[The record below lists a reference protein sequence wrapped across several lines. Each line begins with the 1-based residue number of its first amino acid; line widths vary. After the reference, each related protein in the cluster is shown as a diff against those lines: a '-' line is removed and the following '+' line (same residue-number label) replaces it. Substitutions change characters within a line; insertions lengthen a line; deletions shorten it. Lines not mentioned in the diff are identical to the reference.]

1 MGSIKRILI
10 FIKENKLISGSF
22 VMVLGSFLG
31 SITGYLFHLIVARS
45 LGPKDYGILDSLISL
60 MYQLSIPLATISLV
74 IVKYVSSFKGQGR
87 SKIIS
92 SFFWKINK
100 KILFLLPVALIVMV
114 LLTPLITNFLHLPSS
129 SLFIVIFLS
138 FLLGIFITV
147 EKSFFQGLIL
157 FEKLTF
163 IGILE
168 GLLRLVLAVFLLSL
182 GWGLMGA
189 VFPFFLAGVF
199 SFCLSSLF
207 LKTLWQGKRTEPITE
222 KKEMLSFIFPAF
234 FTNLGITLL
243 ITSDII
249 LARHFLSAEQAGFY
263 SALSTLGKIV
273 FFTASPVTGVVF
285 PMVSEAHAGKKR
297 INHIVLLGLLIIG
310 LITIGCLFVFGFF
323 PKLMIL
329 SLFGEKY
336 LVLVPYLFSFALGVA
351 FYSID
356 VTLLNIFLARK
367 IIFPSVL
374 VCLAAILQIILI
386 FFFHGSLLEIVKIFI
401 FVSALLLTVLLL
413 YYWRNEKH

>member
-1 MGSIKRILI
+1 MEIIKKILI
-10 FIKENKLISGSF
+10 LIKKNKIISGSF

-74 IVKYVSSFKGQGR
+74 IIKYVSSFKGQGR
-87 SKIIS
+87 SETIS

-100 KILFLLPVALIVMV
+100 KLFFLLPIALILMV
-114 LLTPLITNFLHLPSS
+114 FLTPLVTNFLHLSS
-129 SLFIVIFLS
+129 PLFFILIFLS

-168 GLLRLVLAVFLLSL
+168 GLFRLVLAVFLLFL

-189 VFPFFLAGVF
+189 IFPFFLTGIF
-199 SFCLSSLF
+199 SFCLSSFL
-207 LKTLWQGKRTEPITE
+207 LKTVWQGKRTEPIPE
-222 KKEMLSFIFPAF
+222 KKEMFSFIFPAF

-263 SALSTLGKIV
+263 AALSTLGKIV
-273 FFTASPVTGVVF
+273 FFTASPVTGVIF
-285 PMVSEAHAGKKR
+285 PMISEAHAAKKE
-297 INHIVLLGLLIIG
+297 INQIVSLGLFIIG
-310 LITIGCLFVFGFF
+310 FITMACLLVFGFF
-323 PKLMIL
+323 PGLMIL
-329 SLFGEKY
+329 GLFGQKY
-336 LVLVPYLFSFALGVA
+336 LILAPHLFSFAVGVA
-351 FYSID
+351 FYSVD

-386 FFFHGSLLEIVKIFI
+386 FFFHGSLVEIARIFI
-401 FVSALLLTVLLL
+401 FISALLLLTLLL
-413 YYWRNEKH
+413 YYFRNEKH